1 MLMPGYGSPVSGT
14 SNSLLRSPRG
24 ELRVIPVPGLPEIR
38 EGDDLAAIV
47 AGASDLHDGDVVVV
61 AHKVVSKAEG
71 RVVLLDDI
79 EPSARAREL
88 AADEDPRRLEVIL
101 HESVRLV
108 RTRPPL
114 VIAETRHGF
123 VCASAGVDSSN
134 APGAGTVV
142 LLPEDPDASA
152 ERLRNRLKELTG
164 RDVAVIVSDSFGRAW
179 RQGTTDIA
187 IGCAGL
193 RPLLDLHG
201 ERDATGY
208 ELHATV
214 IAVADELAGAAEL
227 VRGKLDR
234 VPVAIVRGFGPSGDG
249 KARELVMPPDRDLF
263 R

>member
-1 MLMPGYGSPVSGT
+1 LHGPGD
-14 SNSLLRSPRG
+14 
-24 ELRVIPVPGLPEIR
+24 ELRVIPVRGLPEVR
-38 EGDDLAAIV
+38 AGDDVAALIGGC
-47 AGASDLHDGDVVVV
+47 AALEDGDVVVV

-71 RVVLLDDI
+71 RVVRLEGV
-79 EPSARAREL
+79 EPSPQARDL
-88 AADEDPRRLEVIL
+88 ADGEDPRRLEVIL
-101 HESVRLV
+101 GETARLV

-123 VCASAGVDSSN
+123 VCASAGVDASN
-134 APGAGTVV
+134 APEAGTLV

-152 ERLRNRLKELTG
+152 AGLRARLRELTG

-179 RQGTTDIA
+179 RQGTTDVA

-193 RPLLDLHG
+193 APLLDLQG
-201 ERDATGY
+201 QRDGAGY

-227 VRGKLDR
+227 VRGKLER
-234 VPVAIVRGFGPSGDG
+234 IPVAIVRGFAARGDG
-249 KARELVMPPDRDLF
+249 NAQELVMPAERDLF